1 MIFILKK
8 KKDLVINV
16 NKMLYASFL
25 FYVNIL
31 DQKEV
36 IFIKELPHVFKKNVD
51 SVHINNKNISYVRNN
66 SFKKESIVDIV
77 DKLDKLFKS
86 SRYVFNI
93 GVIIKTKNKVYD
105 TKIMSRN
112 KTSILTINDEVIP
125 IKDIYSLTIKD
136 RYQRPILTTSNICI
150 W

>member
-1 MIFILKK
+1 MIFI
-8 KKDLVINV
+8 KD
-16 NKMLYASFL
+16 
-25 FYVNIL
+25 
-31 DQKEV
+31 
-36 IFIKELPHVFKKNVD
+36 LPHVFKKNVD

-136 RYQRPILTTSNICI
+136 RY
-150 W
+150 

>member
-136 RYQRPILTTSNICI
+136 RYQRPILTTSYISI
-150 W
+150 R